1 MSSVEFLNELAE
13 RLRMARLGANLTQ
26 KDLAQKIGVNT
37 NCVSMYEN
45 AKRMPSLYNMSMMS
59 EVLDTSLD
67 FLVPTVKPLDL
78 TLDGQTSIYDMLGE
92 DQCSNPCE

>member
-1 MSSVEFLNELAE
+1 MTFLEELAD
-13 RLRMARLGANLTQ
+13 RLRSARTKANLTQ
-26 KDLAQKIGVNT
+26 KDLAQQIGVNT

-45 AKRMPSLYNMSMMS
+45 ARRMPSLDKMSMMS

-67 FLVPTVKPLDL
+67 LLVPTVKPYDL

-92 DQCSNPCE
+92 NQCSNRCE